1 MNTNLTL
8 FYSSRVYLNLIENIP
23 LEEIDELS

>member
-8 FYSSRVYLNLIENIP
+8 FYNFDYVVPSKIAEFVLNKACT
-23 LEEIDELS
+23 